1 MNKKQW
7 LPLIGMTIAAFIFNT
22 SEFMPIGLLT
32 DIAQTF
38 HITQTTAGTMITIY
52 SWAVM
57 LLSLPLMI
65 LASKYSYKKILLT
78 TLFLFALGQGISAIA
93 FSFPLLI
100 IGRLVIACAHAIFW
114 SIASVVAVRL
124 VHEDKREFAM
134 SMIVTGTSVAMI
146 VGLPLGRMIGLLIG
160 WRITFLMVGI
170 ISVLLLI
177 FQTIYLPKLQTTQ
190 AFTLNELPDLLKNKQ
205 LITIYGISLLFAS
218 AYYTA
223 YSYIEPFLAQVAKL
237 SNNSITLVLSLFGV
251 AGIGGSYLFSKF
263 YNLNRKR
270 FILIS
275 LFCLTIVLFV
285 LKPSTASII
294 TLLLICVVWGMS
306 STAFNVACQSE
317 TILVTN
323 EQTSS
328 IAMSIFSGIF
338 NLGIGLGS
346 FIGGQTINILNI
358 QSIGYIASIIGILS
372 VIFYITRYESVL
384 E

>member
-32 DIAQTF
+32 DIVQTF

-100 IGRLVIACAHAIFW
+100 IGRLVVACAHAIFW

>member
-65 LASKYSYKKILLT
+65 LASKYSYKKILLA

-100 IGRLVIACAHAIFW
+100 IGRLVVACAHAIFW

-223 YSYIEPFLAQVAKL
+223 YSYIEPFLAQVANL

-275 LFCLTIVLFV
+275 LFCLTIVLFI

-358 QSIGYIASIIGILS
+358 QSIGYIAGIIGILS
-372 VIFYITRYESVL
+372 VIFYIRRRKSML
-384 E
+384 K

>member
-100 IGRLVIACAHAIFW
+100 IGRLVVACAHAIFW

-338 NLGIGLGS
+338 NLGVGLGS

>member
-22 SEFMPIGLLT
+22 SEFMPIGILT

-65 LASKYSYKKILLT
+65 LASKYSYKKILLA

-100 IGRLVIACAHAIFW
+100 IGRLVVACAHAIFW

-223 YSYIEPFLAQVAKL
+223 YSYIEPFLAQVANL

-358 QSIGYIASIIGILS
+358 QSIGYIAGIIGILS
-372 VIFYITRYESVL
+372 VIFYIRRRKSML
-384 E
+384 K

>member
-1 MNKKQW
+1 
-7 LPLIGMTIAAFIFNT
+7 MTIAAFIFNT
-22 SEFMPIGLLT
+22 SEFMPISLLT

-38 HITQTTAGTMITIY
+38 HITQTTAGIIITIY

-57 LLSLPLMI
+57 LFSLPLMF

-78 TLFLFALGQGISAIA
+78 TLFLFAIGQSIRAIV
-93 FSFPLLI
+93 FSSPLFI
-100 IGRLVIACAHAIFW
+100 IGRLVVACAHAIFW

-358 QSIGYIASIIGILS
+358 QSIGYIAGIIGILS
-372 VIFYITRYESVL
+372 VIFYIRRR
-384 E
+384 

>member
-100 IGRLVIACAHAIFW
+100 IGRLVVACAHAIFW

-205 LITIYGISLLFAS
+205 LITNYGISLLFAS

>member
-100 IGRLVIACAHAIFW
+100 IGRLVVACAHAIFW

-275 LFCLTIVLFV
+275 LFYLTIVLFV

>member
-100 IGRLVIACAHAIFW
+100 IGRLVVACAHAIFW

-190 AFTLNELPDLLKNKQ
+190 AFTLNELPNLLKNKQ

-358 QSIGYIASIIGILS
+358 QSIGYIAGIIGILS

>member
-100 IGRLVIACAHAIFW
+100 IGRLVVACAHAIFW

-190 AFTLNELPDLLKNKQ
+190 AFTLNELPNLLKNKQ